1 MPLFVCEC
9 CGTIEN
15 TALGF
20 YWCKKIYKF
29 QDESKNGKAL
39 CSACIPEFFSD
50 GSRARSHDI
59 VGKWHGK
66 FEQQNI
72 KDLTKSEI
80 KQLDLLNYDTQLNKV
95 I

>member
-1 MPLFVCEC
+1 MSLFVCEC

-20 YWCKKIYKF
+20 YWARKRCKF

-50 GSRARSHDI
+50 GSRARNHNM
-59 VGKWHGK
+59 VGKWHEK
-66 FEQQNI
+66 FERRNI
-72 KDLTKSEI
+72 KDLDKSEI
-80 KQLDLLNYDTQLNKV
+80 KRMDLINYNIQLNK
-95 I
+95 IL